1 MTQPETVPRHQH
13 VTKPGIMM
21 KYERCQGKIHLSHLQ
36 LCSWTAVNWSNQT
49 HRTQVVSKL
58 PLIWTQPH
66 LNASRLA
73 FSIRPAQTSS
83 GKLSDVTPTYW
94 RIFLVVVG
102 VYRAEQVLK
111 FISFTFQKIVT
122 YRKFSGNYEINHD
135 RKKLDP
141 EQIKKEWRRPRA
153 ANLSLFSRS
162 LTVWIWVWGLSG
174 WQQTVFFSPG
184 FLLCQSWSWKYICW
198 QNREF
203 RKCDLFHSL
212 FSSWE
217 KASLCIFVVVFVMM
231 NLKHCSD
238 KHKNNPTFSFT
249 VVCFIEA
256 NKLSWQNTSEGTP
269 GWRKPQRG
277 NQYSWRSTSWTW
289 RPSHPWTWRF
299 FPSRPFD
306 PPPPWT
312 LLSSAGRLLWE
323 HTTQSS
329 AWSGHFLF

>member
-1 MTQPETVPRHQH
+1 MTLKQKQFLDISTSPNQELWGNMKDVKEKCICHIYSSVPEQLLTDQIKHTEHKLYQNCLLFEHNHTWTHHDWRSASDQH
-13 VTKPGIMM
+13 KH
-21 KYERCQGKIHLSHLQ
+21 R
-36 LCSWTAVNWSNQT
+36 AVNSLTWLQ
-49 HRTQVVSKL
+49 
-58 PLIWTQPH
+58 
-66 LNASRLA
+66 
-73 FSIRPAQTSS
+73 
-83 GKLSDVTPTYW
+83 
-94 RIFLVVVG
+94 RIG

-141 EQIKKEWRRPRA
+141 EQIKKEWRRPRP

-217 KASLCIFVVVFVMM
+217 KASLCIFVVLFVMM
-231 NLKHCSD
+231 NLKRLQRQTQKQSNIFFHRGL
-238 KHKNNPTFSFT
+238 FY
-249 VVCFIEA
+249 
-256 NKLSWQNTSEGTP
+256 WSEQAILTKYL
-269 GWRKPQRG
+269 WR
-277 NQYSWRSTSWTW
+277 N
-289 RPSHPWTWRF
+289 
-299 FPSRPFD
+299 SRVAQ
-306 PPPPWT
+306 T
-312 LLSSAGRLLWE
+312 SAG
-323 HTTQSS
+323 
-329 AWSGHFLF
+329 